1 MEVHMA
7 GSAFSASAY
16 SDNVPVAEINVTPLV
31 DVMLVLL
38 IIFMVTA
45 PALTGNLNL
54 TLPSPN
60 PDAKAAP
67 KVALMVQQDGSFD
80 LDGQRLTATQLPAAL
95 EAVVRNDPNTVV
107 EVGANADADYQ
118 GFTHALSAAKESGVR
133 NISTR

>member
-1 MEVHMA
+1 MA
-7 GSAFSASAY
+7 GSAYSASTY
-16 SDNVPVAEINVTPLV
+16 SANPTVAEINVTPLV

-54 TLPSPN
+54 TLPVPGPN
-60 PDAKAAP
+60 TAKQP
-67 KVALMVQQDGSFD
+67 PRVELMVQQDGSFQ
-80 LDGQRLTATQLPAAL
+80 LDGQSLTAGELPAAL
-95 EAVVRNDPNTVV
+95 KSIVRAQPDTIV

-118 GFTHALSAAKESGVR
+118 GFAHALSAAQESGVR